1 MLPRNPFNTTYAEMI
16 NSSDSFLSL
25 YDYSLFGKDSNDNR
39 PFVFPEMFSQ
49 VVIFSSSPGGGKSSL
64 FHLFSPDVLN
74 NVVVSKE
81 QYRDIWNYLFSLNV
95 IDEKGVNLLGIEFSC
110 ARNYSI
116 IEDVFDKRFSKQIF
130 FALLNVRLLKEALK
144 SILVLNK
151 ATKKDL
157 KKITFVDMP
166 EEITSFIDANWN
178 GQDIYNWACEQEKEL
193 CFSIDNMDESVK
205 IDSMHS
211 YLSIIQLFDASKI
224 LYNGKQFVKKVL
236 FLLDDIHKLT
246 TNQRTILKS
255 SLFVVRRRP
264 GVWLAQRSYALNENE
279 ILGPDANIER
289 DYYIRQLENQED
301 IGRNSKFNKALISVA
316 DKRAKAYSMDIPSFS
331 SCISYSI
338 NTNSEITK
346 NLEKALNDILSYTE
360 RYISADKIDR
370 YIHSDSFYDKVVLA
384 RTVKILIDRKKN
396 KSQLALFDCFFE
408 PTQEEL
414 IKIQTEVTLKNAAEY
429 YLAVEY
435 DLPYYYGIEKLQLLS
450 SGNIYQFLNYCGAI
464 FERKISYAYNK
475 KRMNSKVS
483 ATEQDQ
489 IIRRISKQRWEELD
503 VLYINS
509 KEIKQFISNIVVICE
524 HTRELGAASYNGGT
538 FTGIGIKEDLFRTI
552 LDSHSEIKR
561 LLAECVSAN
570 VLKKKT
576 IKQGT
581 KGERVEVF
589 YLNRWLCVCFNLP
602 LAYGGWKH
610 CNNQLLEHILNDNT
624 LMFKEYYLLRREQF
638 DE

>member
-25 YDYSLFGKDSNDNR
+25 YDYSLLSKDSNDNR
-39 PFVFPEMFSQ
+39 PFVFHEMFSQ

-64 FHLFSPDVLN
+64 FHLFSPDILN
-74 NVVVSKE
+74 TVVVSKE
-81 QYRDIWNYLFSLNV
+81 QYEDIWSYLFSLNA
-95 IDEKGVNLLGIEFSC
+95 IDEKGVNLLGVEFSC

-116 IEDVFDKRFSKQIF
+116 IEDVFDKRFSQQIF

-157 KKITFVDMP
+157 GKITFTDMP
-166 EEITSFIDANWN
+166 EEITSFIDVNWD
-178 GQDIYNWACEQEKEL
+178 GRDIYNWACKQEKEL
-193 CFSIDNMDESVK
+193 CFSIDNMDESIK

-224 LYNGKQFVKKVL
+224 LYDGKRFIKKVL

-246 TNQRTILKS
+246 TNQRAILKN
-255 SLFVVRRRP
+255 SLFVVRNRP

-279 ILGPDANIER
+279 ILGPDATVER
-289 DYYIRQLENQED
+289 DYYFRQLENQED
-301 IGRNSKFNKALISVA
+301 IGKNSKFNKALISVA
-316 DKRAKAYSMDIPSFS
+316 NKRAKAYSVDIPSFS
-331 SCISYSI
+331 SCISNSI
-338 NTNSEITK
+338 NINSVITK
-346 NLEKALNDILSYTE
+346 TLQKALNDILSYTE
-360 RYISADKIDR
+360 KYISVDTIKS
-370 YIHSDSFYDKVVLA
+370 YIHSDSLYDKVVLA
-384 RTVKILIDRKKN
+384 RVVKILIDRKKN
-396 KSQLALFDCFFE
+396 KSQLALVNSFYE

-414 IKIQTEVTLKNAAEY
+414 KKMQTDASIKNAAEY

-435 DLPYYYGIEKLQLLS
+435 CLPYYFGIERLQLLS
-450 SGNIYQFLNYCGAI
+450 FGNIYQFLSYCGAI

-475 KRMNSKVS
+475 KRMNSKVT

-489 IIRRISKQRWEELD
+489 IIRRVSKQRWEELD
-503 VLYINS
+503 VLYVNS
-509 KEIKQFISNIVVICE
+509 KRIKQFISNVVEICV

-538 FTGIGIKEDLFRTI
+538 FTGIGIKEDLFRKI
-552 LDSHSEIKR
+552 LESHPDIKK

-570 VLKKKT
+570 IIKKRT

-589 YLNRWLCVCFNLP
+589 YLNRWLCVYFNLP
-602 LAYGGWKH
+602 LAYGGWKP
-610 CNNQLLEHILNDNT
+610 CSCQLLEHLFNDDI
-624 LMFKEYYLLRREQF
+624 LMFKNFYLLRREQF